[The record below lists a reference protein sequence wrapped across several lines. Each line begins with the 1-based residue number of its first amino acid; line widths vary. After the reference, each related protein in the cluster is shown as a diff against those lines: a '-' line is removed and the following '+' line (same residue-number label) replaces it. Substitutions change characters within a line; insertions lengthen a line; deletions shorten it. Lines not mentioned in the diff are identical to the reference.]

1 MRVTGIELL
10 RGGSGCKAI
19 VGISRESENVAMVE
33 VNTALTAL
41 QNGRYVEMS
50 LNVVRKARSIDAN
63 ALMWHCIS
71 RIATALNADK
81 WEVYKLMLARY
92 TEGIPITCKL
102 DAVERLQQSYR
113 ECERLGDVYVGGEK
127 RAMLMLYVG
136 SSQFDSKE
144 MAHFIDCL
152 IDEMRE
158 MGLETP
164 TPERT
169 REVIEAYERKA

>member
-1 MRVTGIELL
+1 MRVTSVELL
-10 RGGSGCKAI
+10 RGANGCKAI
-19 VGISRESENVAMVE
+19 IGISPQDIKLAEVE
-33 VNTALTAL
+33 INNAQSAL
-41 QNGRYVEMS
+41 QRGTAVEMAFKT
-50 LNVVRKARSIDAN
+50 VRKARSTDAN
-63 ALMWHCIS
+63 ALMWHCLTE
-71 RIATALNADK
+71 IATALHADK
-81 WEVYKLMLARY
+81 WEIYKLMLSRY
-92 TEGIPITCKL
+92 TAGIPITCRL
-102 DAVERLQQSYR
+102 DAVERLVKSYR
-113 ECERLGDVYVGGEK
+113 EVERLGDVYVGGEK

-169 REVIEAYERKA
+169 REVIDAYERKA

>member
-1 MRVTGIELL
+1 MRITDIELL
-10 RGGSGCKAI
+10 HGRDGCKAI
-19 VGISRESENVAMVE
+19 VGVSAQDVKLAE
-33 VNTALTAL
+33 VQVNNALNAL
-41 QNGRYVEMS
+41 QRGTAIDVTFIP
-50 LNVVRKARSIDAN
+50 VRKARSTDAN
-63 ALMWHCIS
+63 ALMWHCLTQ
-71 RIATALNADK
+71 IAVALNTDK
-81 WEVYKLMLARY
+81 WEVYKLMLSRY
-92 TEGIPITCKL
+92 TAGIPITCKL
-102 DAVERLQQSYR
+102 EAVDRLEKTYR

-169 REVIEAYERKA
+169 REVIEAYEGKA

>member
-1 MRVTGIELL
+1 MRVTNVELL
-10 RGGSGCKAI
+10 RGVDGCKAL
-19 VGISRESENVAMVE
+19 VTVSPMDDKVAMVE
-33 VNTALTAL
+33 VETALATLQRGTA
-41 QNGRYVEMS
+41 VEMQFRA
-50 LNVVRKARSIDAN
+50 LRKARSTDAN

-71 RIATALNADK
+71 RIASALNADK
-81 WEVYKLMLARY
+81 WEIYKLMLARY

-102 DAVERLQQSYR
+102 EAVDKIEKSYR
-113 ECERLGDVYVGGEK
+113 ECERLGDVYIGGE
-127 RAMLMLYVG
+127 RQAMLMLYVG

-164 TPERT
+164 TPEKT
-169 REVIEAYERKA
+169 REVIAAYEGKG